1 MPQLNLDS
9 NVAKLR
15 FQSFRLTVPPPESVN
30 RPGPAVAQRA
40 NTGAARAVAGGRFSS
55 GASATGSQASG
66 SGATATPMTVPPA
79 LFLAASNSR
88 ADVDRQ
94 AAWTQEY
101 SEYIN
106 AICDAI
112 RLAHGQWKV
121 QAKLRNLRINASTAL
136 GGPGCVEGPELESM
150 IKNGPGVVSGRGLF
164 GSAARATNAIARG
177 ISKAFKEYQDHITV
191 PGLAWYPSF
200 VAFPGPM
207 APPMPNV
214 PVPLVSMPSTH
225 LPRLRQD
232 VVAGYMKSEL
242 GAASFPF
249 SNELFVS
256 IADAFEKAVM
266 IWIPTQMVM
275 LVLGKGPIPTF
286 APPYVPVGP
295 VVGGDIISRPGHFA
309 T

>member
-1 MPQLNLDS
+1 MAQLNLDS

-15 FQSFRLTVPPPESVN
+15 FQSFRLTVPPPQSLN

-40 NTGAARAVAGGRFSS
+40 NTGAARAGISGTFSS
-55 GASATGSQASG
+55 GASPGSSQSSA

-94 AAWTQEY
+94 AGWTQEY
-101 SEYIN
+101 GDYIN

-112 RLAHGQWKV
+112 RLAHGQWKL
-121 QAKLRNLRINASTAL
+121 QARLKNLRINASTAL

-150 IKNGPGVVSGRGLF
+150 IKNGPGVAAGRGLF
-164 GSAARATNAIARG
+164 GSAGRATNAIARG
-177 ISKAFKEYQDHITV
+177 ISRAFKEYQDAIIV
-191 PGLAWYPSF
+191 PGLAWYPAF

-214 PVPLVSMPSTH
+214 PVPLISLPSVH

-232 VVAGYMKSEL
+232 VVAAYMKSEL

-249 SNELFVS
+249 SNELFIS
-256 IADAFEKAVM
+256 IADAFEKAMM
-266 IWIPTQMVM
+266 IWIPAQMVM
-275 LVLGKGPIPTF
+275 LVLGKGPVPTF

-295 VVGGDIISRPGHFA
+295 VVGGEIISQAGHFA
-309 T
+309 S